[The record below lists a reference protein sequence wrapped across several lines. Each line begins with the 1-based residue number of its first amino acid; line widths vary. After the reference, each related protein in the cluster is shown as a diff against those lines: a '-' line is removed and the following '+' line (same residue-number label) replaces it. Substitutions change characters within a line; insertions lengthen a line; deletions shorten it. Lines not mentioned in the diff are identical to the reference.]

1 MDPSFARMIN
11 LKELIGSRKQI
22 QSQFIQFAIENNLV
36 DPQTHEYKIERNPVL
51 YSAFKERK
59 VAPKQIFKFI
69 RSHFLH

>member
-1 MDPSFARMIN
+1 MIN
-11 LKELIGSRKQI
+11 LKDTVGSRKQI

-36 DPQTHEYKIERNPVL
+36 DAQTHEYKIEKNPVL

-69 RSHFLH
+69 RSHFLQ